1 MLDRKH
7 RVLPYNS
14 DIRTGSPGAILAK
27 MFRTILFGLGVQES
41 RYNALMERW
50 SLKADNDKQ
59 LALRVGMKA
68 ELLKETIT
76 WKNFLRGV
84 ADFLGCRE
92 FTIAVVLHHTSS
104 RLTKAERSTHRFH
117 VKDAMAIHPG
127 EILSGLLNVIFVDLH
142 VHEKHYGTLME
153 CYIDRALSHTH
164 KRQAATFRAAISKE
178 ILNKQ
183 ITWKSFIKAIVFLEV
198 PKFTLQLFLKHNRK
212 PVTAHETDVIL
223 DGVDLESLSS
233 DKE

>member
-7 RVLPYNS
+7 RVLPYTS

-50 SLKADNDKQ
+50 AMRADNEKQ
-59 LALRVGMKA
+59 LALRAGLKL
-68 ELLKETIT
+68 ELMKETIT

-84 ADFLGCRE
+84 SDFLGCKE
-92 FTIAVVLHHTSS
+92 LTIEVVLDHRSE
-104 RLTKAERSTHRFH
+104 RLTKAKHTTHRFH
-117 VKDAMAIHPG
+117 VKDALAIHPG
-127 EILSGLLNVIFVDLH
+127 EILSGLLNVVFVDLH
-142 VHEKHYGTLME
+142 VHEKHYGALME

-178 ILNKQ
+178 ILNSQ
-183 ITWKSFIKAIVFLEV
+183 ITWKSFIKALVFLEV
-198 PKFTLQLFLKHNRK
+198 PRFTFRLFLKHTRK
-212 PVTAHETDVIL
+212 PATAHETDIIL
-223 DGVDLESLSS
+223 DGVDLENSS
-233 DKE
+233 FDKE